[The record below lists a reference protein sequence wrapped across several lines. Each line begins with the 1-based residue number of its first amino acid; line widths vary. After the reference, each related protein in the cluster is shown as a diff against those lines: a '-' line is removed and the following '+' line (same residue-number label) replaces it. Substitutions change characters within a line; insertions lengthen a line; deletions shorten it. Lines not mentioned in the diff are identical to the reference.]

1 MSNLVDANEEQNKI
15 KIILLRVKY
24 NNTLSWRVNFVIKS
38 DPGTLDEALISR
50 KILDILIGYFFSKS
64 KIKRKTLYTFIKNN
78 NNNIKLEAKVRNSK
92 TGEIIEDLRDSEY
105 LELYNFCENWKEN
118 YIKKYGNIFN

>member
-24 NNTLSWRVNFVIKS
+24 NNTLSWGVNFVIEL

-50 KILDILIGYFFSKS
+50 KILDKLIGFFFPKS
-64 KIKRKTLYTFIKNN
+64 KIKRKTLYTFI

>member
-64 KIKRKTLYTFIKNN
+64 KIKRKTLYTFIKNAFFAPKMKN
-78 NNNIKLEAKVRNSK
+78 HFL
-92 TGEIIEDLRDSEY
+92 
-105 LELYNFCENWKEN
+105 LYSWQFDC
-118 YIKKYGNIFN
+118 YRIPI

>member
-1 MSNLVDANEEQNKI
+1 MSNLVDANEEQNKR

-24 NNTLSWRVNFVIKS
+24 NNTLSWGVNFVIEL

-50 KILDILIGYFFSKS
+50 KILDKLIGFFFPKS
-64 KIKRKTLYTFIKNN
+64 KIKRKTLYTFI